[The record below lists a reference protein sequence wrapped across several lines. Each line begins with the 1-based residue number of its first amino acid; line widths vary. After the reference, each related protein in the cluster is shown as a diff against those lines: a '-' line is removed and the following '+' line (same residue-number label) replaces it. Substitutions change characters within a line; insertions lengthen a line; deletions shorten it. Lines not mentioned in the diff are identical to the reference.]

1 MNALSKLTALKF
13 ALTQTKNCRYLD
25 TGDILVY
32 NSASQEMSQ
41 TGSVFSNP
49 LVTRLMLIV
58 NLDSNVSQQSM
69 QAKLQI
75 KA

>member
-1 MNALSKLTALKF
+1 MSKVTALKF
-13 ALTQTKNCRYLD
+13 VQTQTKNCRYLD
-25 TGDILVY
+25 TRDILVY
-32 NSASQEMSQ
+32 NSASQERSQ
-41 TGSVFSNP
+41 SGSVFSNP
-49 LVTRLMLIV
+49 IVTRLKLIV